1 MHSLSS
7 ILCAIGYFRYRFHIF
22 LWLLVLYCRV
32 ILFFSGTSLTFS
44 SFSFAR
50 TLIFSRSLLISSVPY
65 FLVLHSLTLFSFLV
79 YFFLYLFFLYLH
91 NYAFSLFFFRSSYP
105 LLSSLTN
112 FKVSCL
118 CVFLFRYPCILF
130 FFLVD

>member
-7 ILCAIGYFRYRFHIF
+7 ILCAIGCFRYRFHIF
-22 LWLLVLYCRV
+22 LLAFSSPLSSYPL
-32 ILFFSGTSLTFS
+32 FSGTSLTFS

-50 TLIFSRSLLISSVPY
+50 TLIFSRSLLISPVPY